1 MSDIKAASNAA
12 RSRIMARLKAA
23 PVSAAP
29 ELPAWAPP
37 SYLPDERVARFTAL
51 MESLH
56 SEVYEVTATDWPE
69 RLRTILSN
77 RGVNRVMYAPAT
89 QAGRQLAECWTDNA
103 PALVAYDRPV
113 EELKD
118 TLVSG
123 VDAAVTTTLGG
134 IAETGTLVLWPTP
147 EEPRLMS
154 LLPPIHVALVEAD
167 AVVDNLAG
175 LIVQAG
181 WAKAMPTNAVL
192 ISGPSK
198 TADIEQTLAYGVH
211 GPKELIVL
219 VIKRG

>member
-1 MSDIKAASNAA
+1 MSDLSNAA

-23 PVSAAP
+23 PTSVPP
-29 ELPAWAPP
+29 ELPAWSPP
-37 SYLPDERVARFTAL
+37 AYLPDERLARFTAL
-51 MESLH
+51 MEALH
-56 SEVYEVTATDWPE
+56 SEVYEVTAADWPE

-77 RGVNRVMYAPAT
+77 RGINRVMYAPAT
-89 QAGRQLAECWTDNA
+89 QAGRQLADTWTNDA
-103 PALVAYDRPV
+103 PTLVAYDRPV

-147 EEPRLMS
+147 DEPRLMS

-167 AVVDNLAG
+167 SVVDNLAG
-175 LIVQAG
+175 LIAQAG

-219 VIKRG
+219 VIKRV